1 MTAAI
6 FAAQA
11 GAKSVVVEKNAT
23 AGRKLLLTGGGRCNL
38 THICSIDE
46 FVRIYESGGR
56 FLRHCLYEFSP
67 DETLDFFSGL
77 GVETKAEQDPSSLR
91 YAGAGGCVFPAS
103 ERAGDVRD
111 ALVKRCEE
119 LGVQFNFGRGA
130 ERVEKRDVGFAVFT
144 GREIVTA
151 QNVIIAAGGKSYP
164 QTGSTGDGYKLAKLL
179 GHTIIEPKAALV
191 PLVAEGK
198 WCAEL
203 AGTSLDKVKISAMV
217 GGKPFDSAQGRKVC
231 VTGPLV
237 FTQDGIGRPAVL
249 D

>member
-119 LGVQFNFGRGA
+119 LGVQFNFGRGH
-130 ERVEKRDVGFAVFT
+130 VYGFMGEAVA
-144 GREIVTA
+144 RQELTA
-151 QNVIIAAGGKSYP
+151 PTESSVCRTSARRSACLNGFCITAAPSAGSFAGEPSVYP
-164 QTGSTGDGYKLAKLL
+164 
-179 GHTIIEPKAALV
+179 V
-191 PLVAEGK
+191 
-198 WCAEL
+198 
-203 AGTSLDKVKISAMV
+203 M
-217 GGKPFDSAQGRKVC
+217 
-231 VTGPLV
+231 
-237 FTQDGIGRPAVL
+237 
-249 D
+249 